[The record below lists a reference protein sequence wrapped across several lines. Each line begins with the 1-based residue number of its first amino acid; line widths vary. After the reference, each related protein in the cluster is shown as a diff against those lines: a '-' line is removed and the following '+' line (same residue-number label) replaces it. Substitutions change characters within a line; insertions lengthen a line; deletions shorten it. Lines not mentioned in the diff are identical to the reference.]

1 MKRATRPF
9 ADIINEIAPKFSKSI
24 FLVIFILIVA
34 ILGFD
39 SFYQIEEQEQAVL
52 STFGV
57 AKPITQPGLH
67 FKIPVIQKIQKV
79 DTTINGFS
87 IGYNE
92 KDNASREEESLMITR
107 DYNFV
112 NVDFYVEYRVSDPVK
127 ALYASQKPVLILK
140 NIAQGYIRSVI
151 GSNDIDEVLTTGK
164 NQIQLAIKDAIL
176 KKLDEYDLG
185 LQLINITIQDASPPT
200 LEVMEAFKNVET
212 AKQSKETA
220 INNANKYRNAKLPE
234 ALAEIDKILQEAETT
249 KAKRVNEANAQ
260 VARFN
265 ATYEEYLKNP
275 QMTKERMFY
284 ETMEEVLPNLKVI
297 IDGTGKTET
306 ILPLDS
312 FTKEGE

>member
-1 MKRATRPF
+1 
-9 ADIINEIAPKFSKSI
+9 
-24 FLVIFILIVA
+24 
-34 ILGFD
+34 
-39 SFYQIEEQEQAVL
+39 
-52 STFGV
+52 
-57 AKPITQPGLH
+57 
-67 FKIPVIQKIQKV
+67 
-79 DTTINGFS
+79 
-87 IGYNE
+87 
-92 KDNASREEESLMITR
+92 MITR

-127 ALYASQKPVLILK
+127 ALYTSQKPVVILK
-140 NIAQGYIRSVI
+140 NIAQGYIRSII

-164 NQIQLAIKDAIL
+164 TQIQVAIRDAIV

-249 KAKRVNEANAQ
+249 KAKRVNAANAQ

-284 ETMEEVLPNLKVI
+284 ETMEEVLPNLKII
-297 IDGTGKTET
+297 IDGTGKVET